1 MFLQS
6 KIVLPCIC
14 CEARKF
20 QPFGPVRVGEIQTNT
35 NPSQWRHIPGEMNVA
50 DDVWYFSPKVDRN
63 LEAWT
68 SVPPSICERWPEDGS
83 VVNETEDKKRRMS
96 SSLRVYRELKPNILL
111 IANRVIWNL
120 GRRICNKIRREENI
134 QPRDGPL
141 SPQELRYADDHW
153 MREGQKSFRD
163 SFTKG
168 KFKQFSP

>member
-1 MFLQS
+1 MLQTMCGIS
-6 KIVLPCIC
+6 VQRLTAIWK
-14 CEARKF
+14 R
-20 QPFGPVRVGEIQTNT
+20 GPASLLLSEK
-35 NPSQWRHIPGEMNVA
+35 E
-50 DDVWYFSPKVDRN
+50 
-63 LEAWT
+63 
-68 SVPPSICERWPEDGS
+68 WPEDGS
-83 VVNETEDKKRRMS
+83 VVNETEEKKRRMS

-120 GRRICNKIRREENI
+120 GDRICNKIRREENI

-153 MREGQKSFRD
+153 TREGQKSFRD